1 MKETPTL
8 SKLTHLTN
16 MGLGLCVAL
25 AALFQS
31 CANPVPPAGG
41 DKDTSAPILLSVE
54 SALKSDRNQITLQ
67 FDENI
72 TTVGA
77 LVYSPKIKTSNT
89 PSASTV
95 KTQRNTICVDV
106 PAITNCVYLDNWVV
120 DFNEKNPLKNSSLLL
135 NGDSGEVIIKIK
147 TSNSTKSKFGVY
159 IFRDSL
165 IYYPKSNKNNIYH
178 FQGLPSGIYETVI
191 IENDNNQKIE
201 NNESYNIFFSV
212 NRPNDTLFVS
222 LYPPKKAYKSAYL
235 LSETKYPYCLIG
247 SPISHEWLSL
257 TDSLNLKQ
265 DTLLFSGTISKRVQ
279 TDLSIDS
286 FITSNRIINKAEKK
300 LYGVLDKDTFTSR
313 LGLYGFNTSNYSST
327 YHTSQDDTVKHS
339 FIALSKNT
347 IQNNT
352 DSTVYIRVFNNQIN
366 YVLILGKL
374 QQTQIILP
382 EGSYSWVSW
391 IHSNQEN
398 DDLSQPLNIDGSD
411 LFVSDINMQQES
423 FYSSL
428 KPWIVKK
435 NLENTLILPE
445 LSLYNTG
452 ITTK

>member
-72 TTVGA
+72 TTVGT

-95 KTQRNTICVDV
+95 KTQRNTIRVDV

-222 LYPPKKAYKSAYL
+222 LYPPKKTYKSAYL

-247 SPISHEWLSL
+247 SPISHEWLLL

-286 FITSNRIINKAEKK
+286 FITSNRIINQAEKK
-300 LYGVLDKDTFTSR
+300 LYGVLDKDTLTSR

-327 YHTSQDDTVKHS
+327 YHTSQDDTVKQS

-352 DSTVYIRVFNNQIN
+352 DTTVYIRVFNNQIN
-366 YVLILGKL
+366 YILILGKL

-398 DDLSQPLNIDGSD
+398 DDLSQPLNIDGSY
-411 LFVSDINMQQES
+411 LFVNDINMQQES

>member
-72 TTVGA
+72 TTVGT

-95 KTQRNTICVDV
+95 KTQRNTIRVDV

-165 IYYPKSNKNNIYH
+165 VYYPKSNKNNIYH

-222 LYPPKKAYKSAYL
+222 LYPPKKTYKSAYL

-247 SPISHEWLSL
+247 SPISHEWLLL

-286 FITSNRIINKAEKK
+286 FITSNRIINQAEKK
-300 LYGVLDKDTFTSR
+300 LYGVLDKDTLTSR

-352 DSTVYIRVFNNQIN
+352 DTTVYIRVFNNQIN
-366 YVLILGKL
+366 YILILGKL

-398 DDLSQPLNIDGSD
+398 DDLSQPLNIDGSY
-411 LFVSDINMQQES
+411 LFVNDINMQQES

>member
-8 SKLTHLTN
+8 SKLTHLTY
-16 MGLGLCVAL
+16 MVLGFCVAMT
-25 AALFQS
+25 ALFQS

-41 DKDTSAPILLSVE
+41 DKDTSAPVLLSVE
-54 SALKSDRNQITLQ
+54 SALKSNRNHITLQ

-72 TTVGA
+72 STAGT

-89 PSASTV
+89 PSTSTV
-95 KTQRNTICVDV
+95 KTQRNTIHVDV
-106 PAITNCVYLDNWVV
+106 PAITNCIYLDNWVV
-120 DFNEKNPLKNSSLLL
+120 DLNEKNPLKNSSLLL
-135 NGDSGEVIIKIK
+135 NGDSGEVIIKLK
-147 TSNSTKSKFGVY
+147 SSNSTKSKFGVY

-201 NNESYNIFFSV
+201 NNESYNVFFSV
-212 NRPNDTLFVS
+212 NRPNDTLFVA

-235 LSETKYPYCLIG
+235 LSQTKYPYCLIG

-257 TDSLNLKQ
+257 SDSLYLKQ
-265 DTLLFSGTISKRVQ
+265 DTLLFSGTISKRLQ
-279 TDLSIDS
+279 LDLSIDS
-286 FITSNRIINKAEKK
+286 FITSNRFIHQTEKK
-300 LYGVLDKDTFTSR
+300 LYGILDKDTLTSR

-327 YHTSQDDTVKHS
+327 YHTSKGDTVKHT

-366 YVLILGKL
+366 YILKLSKL

-382 EGSYSWVSW
+382 EGLYSWVSW
-391 IHSNQEN
+391 IHSNPKN
-398 DDLSQPLNIDGSD
+398 NDLSQPLNIDGSD
-411 LFVSDINMQQES
+411 LFVSDINTQQES
-423 FYSSL
+423 FYSST

>member
-8 SKLTHLTN
+8 SKLTHLTY
-16 MGLGLCVAL
+16 MVLGFCVAMT
-25 AALFQS
+25 ALFQS

-41 DKDTSAPILLSVE
+41 DKDTSAPVLLSVE
-54 SALKSDRNQITLQ
+54 SALKSNRNHITLQ

-72 TTVGA
+72 STAGT

-89 PSASTV
+89 PSTSTV
-95 KTQRNTICVDV
+95 KTQRNTIHVDV
-106 PAITNCVYLDNWVV
+106 PAITNCIYLDNWVV
-120 DFNEKNPLKNSSLLL
+120 DLNEKNPLKNSSLLL
-135 NGDSGEVIIKIK
+135 NGDSGEVIIKLK
-147 TSNSTKSKFGVY
+147 SSNSTKSKFGVY

-201 NNESYNIFFSV
+201 NNESYNVFFSV
-212 NRPNDTLFVS
+212 NRPNDTLFVA

-235 LSETKYPYCLIG
+235 LSQTKYPYCLIG

-257 TDSLNLKQ
+257 SDSLYLNQ
-265 DTLLFSGTISKRVQ
+265 DTLLFSGTISKRLQ
-279 TDLSIDS
+279 LDLSIDS
-286 FITSNRIINKAEKK
+286 FITSNRFIHQTEKK
-300 LYGVLDKDTFTSR
+300 LYGILDKDTLTSR

-327 YHTSQDDTVKHS
+327 YHTSKGDTVKHT

-366 YVLILGKL
+366 YIFKLSKL

-382 EGSYSWVSW
+382 EGLYSWVSW
-391 IHSNQEN
+391 IHSNPKNN
-398 DDLSQPLNIDGSD
+398 DRSQPLNIDGSD
-411 LFVSDINMQQES
+411 LFVSDINTQQES
-423 FYSSL
+423 FYSST

>member
-72 TTVGA
+72 TTVGT

-95 KTQRNTICVDV
+95 KTQRNTIRVDV

-222 LYPPKKAYKSAYL
+222 LYPPKKTYKSAYL

-247 SPISHEWLSL
+247 SPISHEWLLL

-286 FITSNRIINKAEKK
+286 FITSNRIINQAEKK
-300 LYGVLDKDTFTSR
+300 LYGVLDKDTLTSR

-352 DSTVYIRVFNNQIN
+352 DTTVYIRVFNNQIN
-366 YVLILGKL
+366 YILILGKL

-398 DDLSQPLNIDGSD
+398 DDLSQPLNIDGSY
-411 LFVSDINMQQES
+411 LFVNDINMQQES

>member
-8 SKLTHLTN
+8 SKLTHLTY
-16 MGLGLCVAL
+16 MVLGFCVAMT
-25 AALFQS
+25 ALFQS

-41 DKDTSAPILLSVE
+41 DKDTLAPVLLSVE
-54 SALKSDRNQITLQ
+54 SALKSNRNHITLQ

-72 TTVGA
+72 STAGT

-89 PSASTV
+89 PSTSTV
-95 KTQRNTICVDV
+95 KTQRNTIHVDV
-106 PAITNCVYLDNWVV
+106 PAITNCIYLDNWVV
-120 DFNEKNPLKNSSLLL
+120 DLNEKNPLKNSSLLL
-135 NGDSGEVIIKIK
+135 NGDSGEVIIKLK
-147 TSNSTKSKFGVY
+147 SSNSTKSKFGVY

-201 NNESYNIFFSV
+201 NNESYNVFFSV
-212 NRPNDTLFVS
+212 NRPNDTLFVA

-235 LSETKYPYCLIG
+235 LSQTKYPYCLIG

-257 TDSLNLKQ
+257 SDSLYLNQ
-265 DTLLFSGTISKRVQ
+265 DTLLFSSTISKRLQ
-279 TDLSIDS
+279 LDLSIDS
-286 FITSNRIINKAEKK
+286 FITSNRFIHQTEKK
-300 LYGVLDKDTFTSR
+300 LYGILDKDTLTSR

-327 YHTSQDDTVKHS
+327 YHTSKGDTVKHT
-339 FIALSKNT
+339 FITLSKNT

-366 YVLILGKL
+366 YILKLSKL

-382 EGSYSWVSW
+382 EGLYSWVSW
-391 IHSNQEN
+391 IHSNPKN
-398 DDLSQPLNIDGSD
+398 NDLSQPLNIDGSD
-411 LFVSDINMQQES
+411 LFVSDINTQQES
-423 FYSSL
+423 FYSSP